1 MVVAGAVVAGVAV
14 ADAVVAGPVVGI
26 GLNDQSSL
34 NPLSPSL
41 SKNRLRITLTHVWPW
56 SSIKCPSS

>member
-1 MVVAGAVVAGVAV
+1 MVVAGAVVAG
-14 ADAVVAGPVVGI
+14 AVVAGAVVGI

-41 SKNRLRITLTHVWPW
+41 SKNRLCIT
-56 SSIKCPSS
+56 I